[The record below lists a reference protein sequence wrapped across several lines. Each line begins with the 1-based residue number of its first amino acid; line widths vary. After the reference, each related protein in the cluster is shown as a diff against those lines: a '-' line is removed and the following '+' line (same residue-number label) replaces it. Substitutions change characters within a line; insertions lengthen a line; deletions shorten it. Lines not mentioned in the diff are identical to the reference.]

1 MEATHALW
9 VLLIGI
15 AVVLAALVS
24 NLAQRMAIPAV
35 VGYLAMGVLIGTADA
50 EWALLGSR
58 GREVFGLLG
67 DLGIVVLLFR
77 VGLESNLKGLIAKLG
92 SASRVWLG
100 DVVVSGG
107 FAFLAAY
114 YLAGLTLVPSFLVAV
129 AFTATSVGVSVAVW
143 ESRQALD
150 SPNGR
155 LLLDVAELDDISAVV
170 LMALLFSLLPVIGT
184 GGDLV
189 GPLLA
194 ASGLFVVKFA
204 LFAGFCILF
213 ARYLEEPLSQLIASL
228 KYAPQRMLT
237 VAGVGLVI
245 AALAG
250 LIGFSLAI
258 GALFAGLLFSRDPE
272 AVKTEAR
279 FGDLYAFFMPFFF
292 IGIGLQV
299 NLAVLGEAAGLGMIL
314 LVAAVAG
321 KMLGA
326 GLPARLVT
334 RSKGAMLIAV
344 SMVPRAEISLVIAY
358 QGRQAGFVTE
368 DIYAA
373 LVLVS
378 AVTCVAAPWVVHD
391 LLGRWPQVVAKT
403 GSRT

>member
-1 MEATHALW
+1 METVHAVW
-9 VLLIGI
+9 VLLIGV
-15 AVVLAALVS
+15 AVVLAAVVTS
-24 NLAQRMAIPAV
+24 MAQRTSVPAV
-35 VGYLAMGVLIGTADA
+35 VGYLAMGVLIGTADTQ
-50 EWALLGSR
+50 WALLGSR
-58 GREVFGLLG
+58 GREAFSLLG

-77 VGLESNLKGLIAKLG
+77 VGLESNLKGLLAKLG

-107 FAFLAAY
+107 FGFLAAY
-114 YLAGLTLVPSFLVAV
+114 YLAGLPLVPSLLVTV
-129 AFTATSVGVSVAVW
+129 ALTATSVGVTVAVW
-143 ESRQALD
+143 ESRQVLD
-150 SPNGR
+150 TPNGR
-155 LLLDVAELDDISAVV
+155 LLLDVAELDDISAVI
-170 LMALLFSLLPVIGT
+170 LMALLYSLLPVIGA
-184 GGDLV
+184 GGDLA

-194 ASGLFVVKFA
+194 ASGQFAAEFA

-213 ARYLEEPLSQLIASL
+213 ARYLEEPLSRLVASL
-228 KYAPQRMLT
+228 NYAPQRMLT

-279 FGDLYAFFMPFFF
+279 FNDLYSFFMPFFF
-292 IGIGLQV
+292 IGIGMQV
-299 NLAVLGEAAGLGMIL
+299 NLSALGEAAGLGLIL

-326 GLPARLVT
+326 GLTARLVT
-334 RSKGAMLIAV
+334 RPKGAMLIAV
-344 SMVPRAEISLVIAY
+344 SMIPRAEIALVIAY
-358 QGRQAGFVTE
+358 QGRQAGFMTE
-368 DIYAA
+368 NVYAA

-378 AVTCVAAPWVVHD
+378 AATCLAAPWVMHD
-391 LLGRWPQVVAKT
+391 LLGRWPQAVAKS
-403 GSRT
+403 GNRT